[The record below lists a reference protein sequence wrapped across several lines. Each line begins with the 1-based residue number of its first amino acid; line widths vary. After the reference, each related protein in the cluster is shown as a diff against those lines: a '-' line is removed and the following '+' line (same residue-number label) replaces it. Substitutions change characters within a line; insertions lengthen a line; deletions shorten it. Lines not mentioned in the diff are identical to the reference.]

1 MTAEETLARLD
12 EFQKPTKDATLGV
25 RKDAVWLHIPLTVDP
40 ASDGRWVLE
49 INHPD
54 LNRIDV
60 LLLQGGKVLQRSV
73 LGTEVPRAQRP
84 LPGRTPA
91 QAFQLE
97 AGQNYEFLLR
107 VQTRGAMILP
117 ITFNTPTGILGRAVN
132 EQMLQGVLTGLA
144 LCLIFY
150 SMAQWYSL
158 REPLFIQYAL
168 LTSGSLLYS
177 LHFFGVGQQ
186 YLWGHSP
193 WLTSHAVGLASLMAI
208 TGSFLFMSQAL
219 EGHNP
224 QSRFLRRMRLGA
236 LFSVGLGGGVCP

>member
-1 MTAEETLARLD
+1 
-12 EFQKPTKDATLGV
+12 
-25 RKDAVWLHIPLTVDP
+25 
-40 ASDGRWVLE
+40 
-49 INHPD
+49 
-54 LNRIDV
+54 
-60 LLLQGGKVLQRSV
+60 
-73 LGTEVPRAQRP
+73 
-84 LPGRTPA
+84 
-91 QAFQLE
+91 
-97 AGQNYEFLLR
+97 
-107 VQTRGAMILP
+107 
-117 ITFNTPTGILGRAVN
+117 
-132 EQMLQGVLTGLA
+132 MLQGVLTGLA

-224 QSRFLRRMRLGA
+224 QSRFLRRMRCGA

>member
-1 MTAEETLARLD
+1 
-12 EFQKPTKDATLGV
+12 
-25 RKDAVWLHIPLTVDP
+25 
-40 ASDGRWVLE
+40 
-49 INHPD
+49 
-54 LNRIDV
+54 
-60 LLLQGGKVLQRSV
+60 
-73 LGTEVPRAQRP
+73 
-84 LPGRTPA
+84 
-91 QAFQLE
+91 
-97 AGQNYEFLLR
+97 
-107 VQTRGAMILP
+107 MILP
-117 ITFNTPTGILGRAVN
+117 ITFNTPTGILSRAVN

-236 LFSVGLGGGVCP
+236 LFTVGLGVAFALDLISLKGLARIFHACRQRPAQRGIAARI